1 MTNDEI
7 DYISTK
13 LSELDFI
20 LISAMRSSDKEDLS
34 IAVSISLD
42 TLSELRKY
50 IEQAD
55 RSLK

>member
-34 IAVSISLD
+34 IAVNISLD
-42 TLSELRKY
+42 TLSELSKY

-55 RSLK
+55 RSLN